1 MFVDQNFI
9 YSELEIKLPISNLA
23 KDQIAG
29 YQVKCDRSEPKDAF
43 HEINTLHKIH
53 MVRSTRKRRERKKT
67 QMIAVQFDLFLER
80 SFNC

>member
-9 YSELEIKLPISNLA
+9 YSELEIKLLLISNLA

-43 HEINTLHKIH
+43 HEIDTLHKIH
-53 MVRSTRKRRERKKT
+53 MVRSTRKRREREREQKEKKN
-67 QMIAVQFDLFLER
+67 R
-80 SFNC
+80 K